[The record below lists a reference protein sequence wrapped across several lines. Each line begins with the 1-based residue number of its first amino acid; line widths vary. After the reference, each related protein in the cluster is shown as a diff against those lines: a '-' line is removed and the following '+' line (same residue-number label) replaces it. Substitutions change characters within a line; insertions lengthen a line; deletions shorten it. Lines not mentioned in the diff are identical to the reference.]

1 MMANLN
7 DVPSNTERRSNINNG
22 LLDSNS
28 IFTRAL
34 NLLIGIGGVILEI
47 FLIHI
52 LSVNYGQIWLWAY
65 IPGTIIIIFLLGIVD
80 RHSH

>member
-1 MMANLN
+1 MANLKASS
-7 DVPSNTERRSNINNG
+7 SNTERRSNING
-22 LLDSNS
+22 SIDSNS
-28 IFTRAL
+28 IFAHAL

-52 LSVNYGQIWLWAY
+52 LSVNYGQAWLWAY

-80 RHSH
+80 RYTH

>member
-1 MMANLN
+1 MMTNLN
-7 DVPSNTERRSNINNG
+7 NSSFNTERRSNINNS
-22 LLDSNS
+22 LDSNS
-28 IFTRAL
+28 FFARAL

-52 LSVNYGQIWLWAY
+52 ASVNYGQAWLWAY

-80 RHSH
+80 RYTQ